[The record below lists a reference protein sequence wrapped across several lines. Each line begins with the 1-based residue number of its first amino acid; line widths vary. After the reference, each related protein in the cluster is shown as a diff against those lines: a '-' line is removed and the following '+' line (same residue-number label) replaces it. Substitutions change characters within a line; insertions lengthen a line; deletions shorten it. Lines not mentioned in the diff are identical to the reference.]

1 MRTHKASPSCIIIP
15 FLYKAA
21 CKTYAPAS
29 RSSSRYWS
37 RQPAKAGHGPYDDGL
52 RKQRSGATAI
62 RQGHCHSAVPAWT
75 FHLYPT
81 IRQACEKSF
90 CRFN

>member
-1 MRTHKASPSCIIIP
+1 MRTHKASLSCITIP
-15 FLYKAA
+15 FLYKTA

-29 RSSSRYWS
+29 RSSSRHRS
-37 RQPAKAGHGPYDDGL
+37 RLPAKAGHGTYDDGL

-62 RQGHCHSAVPAWT
+62 RQGHCRPAVPAWT

-81 IRQACEKSF
+81 IRQACEKSV